1 MKMTR
6 EEAKEML
13 PIIQAWADGQTVDWY
28 DPAIGWSLSGFT
40 LDFDKKPNFYRIK
53 PEPKYRPFKTRE
65 ECWNEMHKHPDFGWV
80 KVNVNVNV
88 TCEYEQIVRICD
100 YRKTELTFN
109 IANSDDVYTSE
120 MMLNTYTF
128 IDGTPIGIKDE

>member
-1 MKMTR
+1 MKLTR

-28 DPAIGWSLSGFT
+28 DPAIGWRLSGFT

-80 KVNVNVNV
+80 KVNVNV
-88 TCEYEQIVRICD
+88 TCEYEQIVRIVD
-100 YRKTELTFN
+100 YRKTELCFK
-109 IANSDDVYTSE
+109 IANSDDDYTSE
-120 MMLNTYTF
+120 MMLNSYTF
-128 IDGTPIGIKDE
+128 TDGTPFGIKE

>member
-1 MKMTR
+1 MKLTR

-28 DPAIGWSLSGFT
+28 DPAIGWRLSGFT

-80 KVNVNVNV
+80 KVNV
-88 TCEYEQIVRICD
+88 TGEYEQIVRIFD
-100 YRKTELTFN
+100 YCKTELCFK
-109 IANSDDVYTSE
+109 IANSDDDYTSE
-120 MMLNTYTF
+120 MMLNSYTF
-128 IDGTPIGIKDE
+128 TDGTPFGIKE

>member
-1 MKMTR
+1 MKLTR

-28 DPAIGWSLSGFT
+28 DPAIGWRLSGFT
-40 LDFDKKPNFYRIK
+40 MDFDKKPNFYRIK

-80 KVNVNVNV
+80 KVNVNV
-88 TCEYEQIVRICD
+88 TCEYEQIVRIFD
-100 YRKTELTFN
+100 YCKTELCFK
-109 IANSDDVYTSE
+109 IANSDDDYTSE
-120 MMLNTYTF
+120 MMLNSYTF
-128 IDGTPIGIKDE
+128 TDGAPFGVKDE

>member
-1 MKMTR
+1 MKLTR

-28 DPAIGWSLSGFT
+28 DPAIGWRLSGFT
-40 LDFDKKPNFYRIK
+40 MDFDKKPNFYRIK

-80 KVNVNVNV
+80 KVNVNV
-88 TCEYEQIVRICD
+88 TCEYEQIVRIFD
-100 YRKTELTFN
+100 YCKTELCFK
-109 IANSDDVYTSE
+109 IANSDDDYTSE
-120 MMLNTYTF
+120 MMLNSYTF
-128 IDGTPIGIKDE
+128 TDGTPFGIKEE